1 MARAL
6 RAYPVPCALM
16 LDHTMPTQAA
26 YILIARPYR
35 ETSLLVEALCERDG
49 RVGLVAR
56 GVRSARG
63 QPTRAL
69 LQPLQPLLIDW
80 RGRGELPTLSQVE
93 AAGPAHAV
101 AAGDLLS
108 AFYLNELVLR
118 LLQRYD
124 PHPGLFSR
132 YRQALDELAGGGEV
146 AWTLRRFER
155 DLLTECGYALLVDQD
170 VDGAAIVAGDHYRYD
185 PERGPWPCQPCAESF
200 AGEVLIA
207 LRGDGLPAAEV
218 ERGCRQL
225 LRGLLERHASGS
237 IRSLRLS
244 RPPRRAR
251 PEAAAPPGGTP

>member
-1 MARAL
+1 MPL
-6 RAYPVPCALM
+6 QPAYV
-16 LDHTMPTQAA
+16 
-26 YILIARPYR
+26 LIARPYR
-35 ETSLLVEALCERDG
+35 ETSLLVEALCEREG

-56 GVRSARG
+56 GVRSRRG

-69 LQPLQPLLIDW
+69 LQPLQPLLLAW
-80 RGRGELPTLSQVE
+80 RGRGDLPTLSQVE

-118 LLQRYD
+118 LLQRHD
-124 PHPGLFSR
+124 PHPGLFQR
-132 YRQALDELAGGGEV
+132 YRRALDELVLGSQV

-155 DLLTECGYALLVDQD
+155 DLLTECGYALQVDHD
-170 VDGAAIVAGDHYRYD
+170 VDGAAIVAGGHYRYD

-207 LRGDGLPAAEV
+207 LRGDVQPAAEV

-237 IRSLRLS
+237 IRSLRLG
-244 RPPRRAR
+244 RPPRRVHSEVAV
-251 PEAAAPPGGTP
+251 PPGGRP